1 MLTITK
7 IRSYETFGG
16 WFGPYVKEFETRGEP
31 NVSNSIPKTRSADG
45 FKKFLCCSVDIL
57 NNP

>member
-16 WFGPYVKEFETRGEP
+16 WFGPYVKEFKTSGGP
-31 NVSNSIPKTRSADG
+31 SVSNLIPKIRSADG
-45 FKKFLCCSVDIL
+45 FEKF
-57 NNP
+57 